1 MSLRFESALITVVLM
16 VVSCSSDPSTDSVG
30 SLPLAEG
37 AASPTEA
44 VDELVAAINV
54 PDFSGASRLAMPGHA
69 ALASLAEGAT
79 FGDVA
84 EALRDGDQDIASNFW
99 AGFAQGAGS
108 FLNGDIGVDDAGTV
122 SRDEVQFHQVS
133 VTTEEG
139 GTRTVFTQDAD
150 GYRIDLFAS
159 FGAGLADKMMG
170 PVERLLDTQSEDARL
185 ILANL
190 KGIVPSLLA
199 ASEVPGTSAGV
210 SQRLL
215 ALVEVITRVS

>member
-1 MSLRFESALITVVLM
+1 MSLRLESALIAVALTL
-16 VVSCSSDPSTDSVG
+16 VSCSANPSADSVEA
-30 SLPLAEG
+30 LAPAPG
-37 AASPTEA
+37 ASSPTEA
-44 VDELVAAINV
+44 VNELVAAISV
-54 PDFSGASRLAMPGHA
+54 PDFSGASHLAMPGHA

-84 EALRDGDQDIASNFW
+84 EAIRDGDQEVASNFW

-108 FLNGDIGVDDAGTV
+108 FLSGDIGVDDAGTV
-122 SRDEVQFHQVS
+122 SRDEVEFHQVS
-133 VTTEEG
+133 VTTEDGEA
-139 GTRTVFTQDAD
+139 RSVLIQEAD

-170 PVERLLDTQSEDARL
+170 PVERLLNTQSEDARL

-190 KGIVPSLLA
+190 KGIVPSLLV
-199 ASEVPGTSAGV
+199 ASELPGTSAEV

-215 ALVEVITRVS
+215 ALVEVITRVA

>member
-1 MSLRFESALITVVLM
+1 MSLRLESALIAVALTL
-16 VVSCSSDPSTDSVG
+16 VSCSANPSADSVEA
-30 SLPLAEG
+30 LPPAPG
-37 AASPTEA
+37 ASSPTEA
-44 VDELVAAINV
+44 VNELVAAISV
-54 PDFSGASRLAMPGHA
+54 PDFSGASHLAMPGHA

-84 EALRDGDQDIASNFW
+84 EAIRDGDQEVASNFW

-108 FLNGDIGVDDAGTV
+108 FLSGDIGVDDAGTV
-122 SRDEVQFHQVS
+122 SRDDVEFHQVS
-133 VTTEEG
+133 VTTEDG
-139 GTRTVFTQDAD
+139 GARSVLIREAD

-170 PVERLLDTQSEDARL
+170 PVERLLNTQSEDARL

-190 KGIVPSLLA
+190 KGIVPSLLV
-199 ASEVPGTSAGV
+199 ASELPGTSAEV

-215 ALVEVITRVS
+215 ALVEVITRVA

>member
-1 MSLRFESALITVVLM
+1 MSLRLESALIAVVLT
-16 VVSCSSDPSTDSVG
+16 VVSCSANPSADSVEA
-30 SLPLAEG
+30 LAPAPG
-37 AASPTEA
+37 ASSPTEA
-44 VDELVAAINV
+44 VNELVAAISV
-54 PDFSGASRLAMPGHA
+54 PDFSGASHLAMPGHA

-84 EALRDGDQDIASNFW
+84 GAIRDGDQEVASNFW

-108 FLNGDIGVDDAGTV
+108 FLSGDIGVDDAGTV
-122 SRDEVQFHQVS
+122 SRDDVEFHQVS
-133 VTTEEG
+133 VTTEDG
-139 GTRTVFTQDAD
+139 GARSVLIQEAD

-170 PVERLLDTQSEDARL
+170 PVERLLNTQSEDARL

-190 KGIVPSLLA
+190 KGIVPSLLV
-199 ASEVPGTSAGV
+199 ASELPGTSAEV

-215 ALVEVITRVS
+215 ALVEVITRVA

>member
-1 MSLRFESALITVVLM
+1 MSLRLEAALAVALLV
-16 VVSCSSDPSTDSVG
+16 VVSCSGDPSTDSVE
-30 SLPLAEG
+30 SLPPGEG
-37 AASPTEA
+37 ASSPTEA
-44 VDELVAAINV
+44 VTELVTAINV

-84 EALRDGDQDIASNFW
+84 EAIREGDQAVAANFW

-108 FLNGDIGVDDAGTV
+108 FLGGDVNVNDAGTV
-122 SRDEVQFHQVS
+122 SRDGVEFHQVS
-133 VTTEEG
+133 VATEDG
-139 GTRTVFTQDAD
+139 GTRSVLIRESD

-170 PVERLLDTQSEDARL
+170 PVERLINTQSEDARL

-190 KGIVPSLLA
+190 REIVPSLLV
-199 ASEVPGTSAGV
+199 ASELPGTATDV
-210 SQRLL
+210 SQQVL
-215 ALVEVITRVS
+215 ALVEVITRIG

>member
-1 MSLRFESALITVVLM
+1 VT
-16 VVSCSSDPSTDSVG
+16 
-30 SLPLAEG
+30 
-37 AASPTEA
+37 
-44 VDELVAAINV
+44 ELVTAINV

-84 EALRDGDQDIASNFW
+84 EAIRKGDQAVAANFW

-108 FLNGDIGVDDAGTV
+108 FLSGDVSVNDAGTV
-122 SRDEVQFHQVS
+122 SRDEVEFHQVS
-133 VTTEEG
+133 VATEDG
-139 GTRTVFTQDAD
+139 GTRSVLIQESD

-170 PVERLLDTQSEDARL
+170 PVERLINTQSEDARL

-190 KGIVPSLLA
+190 REIVPSLLV
-199 ASEVPGTSAGV
+199 ASELPGTAADV
-210 SQRLL
+210 SQQLL
-215 ALVEVITRVS
+215 ALVEVITRIG